1 MKNSTVVGRV
11 TAAAMVAAAVGAVTL
26 APAAA
31 EPAEPGTTT
40 TAPQDQQQ
48 IPCTPLHVVAFQGT
62 GQSGEQSDPTT
73 DSGFLGQTVT
83 LPLLREA
90 PGVVSRQMVPYAADF
105 GFHDKPYAESMT
117 GGVAAGIRTISAYA
131 QRCPSSMIAL
141 VGYSQGAEIADEL
154 ARMIGSGNVNAPV
167 RSDRVAAVSLFSSP
181 IREDQSAVFPGAPQ
195 RLSPAVPSGLDQ
207 SLLSQLLLTST
218 TPTVGGGIAPALS
231 TSTGYGQLTGRV
243 ASWCAGG
250 DVACSTP
257 KDAPLARTIANLGG
271 QIHFSAQDPL
281 RTVSDIAT
289 ALGGSVLRTAAG
301 VINNDI
307 NFSNGKFSINNSGTT
322 VLGRL
327 AQNSDPRSATPAA
340 DNDVIR
346 AVIKA
351 GVMGFSAAVTVAQ
364 KVLTPANI
372 ASLVAV
378 GMTNPVGALGDLGIQ
393 LAGAVLDMVPPA
405 TISAGVR
412 YIFNEVTRDVSDNA
426 GLVQMATD
434 LRYWNSG
441 AQHTS
446 YDVAQVGADGQTPT
460 QYTVQWLSALAK
472 ALDKKAGAS
481 STTVRPTTATSSV
494 PGR

>member
-1 MKNSTVVGRV
+1 MTKSTVVGRF
-11 TAAAMVAAAVGAVTL
+11 TATAMVAAAAVAVTL
-26 APAAA
+26 TPAAA
-31 EPAEPGTTT
+31 DPTPTGTSTPP
-40 TAPQDQQQ
+40 PQEQQV
-48 IPCTPLHVVAFQGT
+48 PCTPLHVVAFQGS
-62 GQSGEQSDPTT
+62 GQSGEQSDPTI
-73 DSGFLGQTVT
+73 DSGFLGQAVT
-83 LPLLREA
+83 LPLLRAA
-90 PGVVSRQMVPYAADF
+90 PGAVSREMVPYAADF
-105 GFHDKPYAESMT
+105 GFQDKPYAESMS
-117 GGVAAGIRTISAYA
+117 GGVAAGIHAISVYA

-141 VGYSQGAEIADEL
+141 VGDSEGAEVADEL
-154 ARMIGSGNVNAPV
+154 ARMIGTGDVNAPV
-167 RSDRVAAVSLFSSP
+167 RADRVAAVSLFSSP
-181 IREDQSAVFPGAPQ
+181 IRQDQSSVFVGAPQ
-195 RLSPAVPSGLDQ
+195 RLSPAVPAGLDQ

-271 QIHFSAQDPL
+271 QIDFSTQDPL

-301 VINNDI
+301 VINNDV
-307 NFSNGKFSINNSGTT
+307 NFRNGQLSINNSGTT

-340 DNDVIR
+340 DNDIIR
-346 AVIKA
+346 AIIKA

-378 GMTNPVGALGDLGIQ
+378 GMTNPVAALGNLGLQ

-412 YIFNEVTRDVSDNA
+412 YIFNEVTHDVSDNA

-441 AQHTS
+441 AQHAS
-446 YDVAQVGADGQTPT
+446 YNVTQVGVDGQTPA
-460 QYTVQWLSALAK
+460 QFTVQWLSTLAK
-472 ALDKKAGAS
+472 ALDKSAAAS
-481 STTVRPTTATSSV
+481 STAARPTPVSSV

>member
-1 MKNSTVVGRV
+1 MKKPTVVARF
-11 TAAAMVAAAVGAVTL
+11 TATAMVAAAAVAMTL
-26 APAAA
+26 TPAAA
-31 EPAEPGTTT
+31 DPTSTGSTTP
-40 TAPQDQQQ
+40 APQEQQ

-62 GQSGEQSDPTT
+62 GQSGEQSDPTI

-90 PGVVSRQMVPYAADF
+90 PGAASRQLVPYAADF
-105 GFHDKPYAESMT
+105 GFQDKPYAESMT

-131 QRCPSSMIAL
+131 QRCPSSIIAL

-154 ARMIGSGNVNAPV
+154 ARMIGNGDVNAPV
-167 RSDRVAAVSLFSSP
+167 RPDRVAAVSLFSSP
-181 IREDQSAVFPGAPQ
+181 IRQDQSAVFPGAPQ
-195 RLSPAVPSGLDQ
+195 RLSPTVPAGLDQ

-257 KDAPLARTIANLGG
+257 KDAPLARTVANLGG

-281 RTVSDIAT
+281 RTVTDIAT

-301 VINNDI
+301 VINNDV

-378 GMTNPVGALGDLGIQ
+378 GMTNPVGALGDLGMQ
-393 LAGAVLDMVPPA
+393 LAGALLDMVPPA

-446 YDVAQVGADGQTPT
+446 YSVAQVGVDGQTPT

-472 ALDKKAGAS
+472 ALDKKGVAS
-481 STTVRPTTATSSV
+481 STTSRPTATSSA